1 MIDELGENKIA
12 VNSFNQEVGS
22 TLEDLSKT
30 MNSKYSLTNDYHAKV
45 RKSMDG
51 LEKQVYKVVNYSKN
65 FVPPQLPGG
74 ARIISA
80 LKGEV
85 KEQEKQDEAN
95 NPTATLDYSEQNDNS
110 VMHGKT
116 ISNGGQTP
124 VYSANTRIS

>member
-30 MNSKYSLTNDYHAKV
+30 MNSKYSLTNDYHGKV

-65 FVPPQLPGG
+65 FVPPSLPGG

-95 NPTATLDYSEQNDNS
+95 NIQDISEQYDNS
-110 VMHGKT
+110 VMQGGGKT

-124 VYSANTRIS
+124 VYSANTRMS